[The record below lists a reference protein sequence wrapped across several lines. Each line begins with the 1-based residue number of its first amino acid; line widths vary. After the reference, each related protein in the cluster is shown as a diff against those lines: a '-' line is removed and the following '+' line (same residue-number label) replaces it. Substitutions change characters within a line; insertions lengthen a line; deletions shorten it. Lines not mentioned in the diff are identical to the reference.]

1 MKRILIFLLTII
13 TVFSFSGC
21 SLIWIMGYSC
31 KGDLPIVINQIR
43 VYDEIGQEIV
53 GQEYSELEELNR
65 QYKKTSG
72 RKGAKIRQNNS
83 AAPLYLNYVVE
94 SEYGATVTVEYYI
107 SVEGNKGLSEIL
119 LTNEEHSYSYSN
131 HEYSVTEITQV
142 SRGEF
147 VARFTYKVEEDKEF
161 LRVIGWK
168 DKNGTQS
175 GMPGRGGEVYRYCVY
190 FKTPGSFYY
199 PTTLKDVMQNSNVDG
214 VTSIRFSSFNA
225 SDNLPYKKCYTYSDK
240 DVIATLIDQLY
251 NTKARYIRDYI
262 PTEYQT
268 VTTVELKIDAY
279 NFYVYSHEF
288 KDNYYTYSNGQV
300 WMVKNAPDFNKELA
314 SFESYTFISPEY
326 YDVYVCQTNEKLGF
340 AEVNCFEFVEYDG
353 IIPEDLPT
361 FYIDIG
367 RFTIYVLT
375 EDLFYLQN
383 QAGEKTY
390 YKIIS
395 GINFE
400 GFFIRVD

>member
-13 TVFSFSGC
+13 MVFSFSGC

-161 LRVIGWK
+161 LRVTRWK
-168 DKNGTQS
+168 DKKGTQS
-175 GMPGRGGEVYRYCVY
+175 GMPGAVAKFIAIAYILKRRVV
-190 FKTPGSFYY
+190 FITP
-199 PTTLKDVMQNSNVDG
+199 L
-214 VTSIRFSSFNA
+214 R
-225 SDNLPYKKCYTYSDK
+225 
-240 DVIATLIDQLY
+240 
-251 NTKARYIRDYI
+251 
-262 PTEYQT
+262 
-268 VTTVELKIDAY
+268 
-279 NFYVYSHEF
+279 
-288 KDNYYTYSNGQV
+288 
-300 WMVKNAPDFNKELA
+300 
-314 SFESYTFISPEY
+314 
-326 YDVYVCQTNEKLGF
+326 
-340 AEVNCFEFVEYDG
+340 
-353 IIPEDLPT
+353 
-361 FYIDIG
+361 
-367 RFTIYVLT
+367 
-375 EDLFYLQN
+375 
-383 QAGEKTY
+383 
-390 YKIIS
+390 
-395 GINFE
+395 
-400 GFFIRVD
+400 